1 MLAWGRLVIC
11 KPHHSSHST
20 RLRLTRKL
28 CESALQACV
37 FSLPFS
43 LLSSSSRGIF
53 HAADLYTYAHHF
65 AKCRRRHRLAR
76 LPCLLFFLPFR
87 FPFPFCLLCRPRFAY
102 RSVQSPRYIHLPPP
116 PNTTRR
122 CHGPIMSCHS
132 ILSGGQWNI
141 GAHIDATLHTNLPDL
156 CVSFPGREACRR
168 RQRAMR
174 RTRLKRPRPF
184 SGFNGREPFAGSSPR
199 LSTDQRNNS
208 WHATEYQGEG
218 GDSFEPEAFIP
229 SAPLTPY
236 FMSLP

>member
-1 MLAWGRLVIC
+1 MRQTCTRMHTTSQNVDDATGWLVSRVC
-11 KPHHSSHST
+11 
-20 RLRLTRKL
+20 
-28 CESALQACV
+28 
-37 FSLPFS
+37 FF
-43 LLSSSSRGIF
+43 SSR
-53 HAADLYTYAHHF
+53 F
-65 AKCRRRHRLAR
+65 A
-76 LPCLLFFLPFR
+76 
-87 FPFPFCLLCRPRFAY
+87 FPFPSACSAALALHTGQYSLP
-102 RSVQSPRYIHLPPP
+102 VTYISPPP

-208 WHATEYQGEG
+208 WHATEYQGG
-218 GDSFEPEAFIP
+218 RWRFLRA
-229 SAPLTPY
+229 
-236 FMSLP
+236 